1 MDQNY
6 DFDEGIEICIDDHID
21 HNIKDDFERILK
33 RLVVGKMIKILIMI
47 GMLKIIFSGLLI
59 MTMMMLLIILIV

>member
-33 RLVVGKMIKILIMI
+33 RLVVGKMINTVKSNL
-47 GMLKIIFSGLLI
+47 
-59 MTMMMLLIILIV
+59 